1 MEVLLYT
8 FYNPMFLKWVV
19 VLFLCCSYSN
29 MSYIVDQMFPPPPE
43 DTSEDFS
50 NFIYWRDPIPD
61 LVVDAHLHAAET
73 AIVIE
78 ETRKKSTSSMA
89 VA

>member
-1 MEVLLYT
+1 
-8 FYNPMFLKWVV
+8 
-19 VLFLCCSYSN
+19 

-43 DTSEDFS
+43 DTSEDFT

-61 LVVDAHLHAAET
+61 LVVDPDLQIDET
-73 AIVIE
+73 ASVKE
-78 ETRKKSTSSMA
+78 VARTKPTSSTN

>member
-1 MEVLLYT
+1 
-8 FYNPMFLKWVV
+8 
-19 VLFLCCSYSN
+19 

-61 LVVDAHLHAAET
+61 LVVDAHLQATET
-73 AIVIE
+73 ASTKE
-78 ETRKKSTSSMA
+78 EAWRKSTSGTGIA
-89 VA
+89 

>member
-1 MEVLLYT
+1 
-8 FYNPMFLKWVV
+8 
-19 VLFLCCSYSN
+19 

-61 LVVDAHLHAAET
+61 LVVEPHLQTAET
-73 AIVIE
+73 ASMKE
-78 ETRKKSTSSMA
+78 EARRKSMPSTTIA
-89 VA
+89 

>member
-1 MEVLLYT
+1 
-8 FYNPMFLKWVV
+8 MFLQSV
-19 VLFLCCSYSN
+19 VLFVCCSYSN

-61 LVVDAHLHAAET
+61 LVVDAHLHAVET
-73 AIVIE
+73 ASVSE
-78 ETRKKSTSSMA
+78 ETRKKSISGAT

>member
-1 MEVLLYT
+1 
-8 FYNPMFLKWVV
+8 
-19 VLFLCCSYSN
+19 

-43 DTSEDFS
+43 DTSEDFT

-61 LVVDAHLHAAET
+61 LVVDPDLQMAET
-73 AIVIE
+73 ASTKE
-78 ETRKKSTSSMA
+78 EARRKTVSSTT

>member
-1 MEVLLYT
+1 
-8 FYNPMFLKWVV
+8 
-19 VLFLCCSYSN
+19 

-73 AIVIE
+73 VTVNE
-78 ETRKKSTSSMA
+78 ETRRKSMA
-89 VA
+89 SVAELKH